1 MTGLLPAARWV
12 ALLTI
17 GVLLA
22 ACAETQFVVHTA
34 KRLGTPS
41 PAAATSVGKYKVGNP
56 YQIKGVWYHPSEDYA
71 YDETG
76 IASWYGTQFHGRST
90 ANGEVF
96 DMNGLSAAHRTLPMP
111 SLVRVT
117 NLENGRTLNLRVNDR
132 GPFAHG
138 RIIDL
143 SRRAAQLLG
152 FERQGTARVRVR
164 ILAGESRM
172 LATRL
177 QREASSDKWAATD
190 TPIIVPRLPKPPVSQ
205 EALPPPAGA
214 VVSPAP
220 AESGSGGQV
229 SVTPLT
235 PPAAGGTPAGVVTVA
250 AVRPTDIFVQ
260 AGAYASFEN
269 ANKTRAMLSRVGQ
282 VKISSVLINGRD
294 LFRVRVGPLTS
305 VEEADRKLEMVIG
318 AGYPDARVIVD

>member
-34 KRLGTPS
+34 KRLGTPTTA
-41 PAAATSVGKYKVGNP
+41 PAGTVGKYKVGNP
-56 YQIKGVWYHPSEDYA
+56 YQIKGVWYHPSEDFA

-164 ILAGESRM
+164 ILAEESRM
-172 LATRL
+172 LAARL
-177 QREASSDKWAATD
+177 QREASSDKWVATD

-214 VVSPAP
+214 VVAPTP

-229 SVTPLT
+229 SVMPLA
-235 PPAAGGTPAGVVTVA
+235 PPAGGGTPSGVVTVA
-250 AVRPTDIFVQ
+250 AVSPTNIFVQ
-260 AGAYASFEN
+260 AGAYASFES
-269 ANKTRAMLSRVGQ
+269 ANRTRAMLSRIGQ